1 MWGDE
6 ARDEEQGLKGTR
18 LLVLDGLAHISH
30 QVREGG
36 CGHRRDVLEGVG
48 VTKNPIWADS
58 TEKVKVPALWT
69 WEGSVLLP
77 IFLL

>member
-1 MWGDE
+1 MRSRAW
-6 ARDEEQGLKGTR
+6 KGTR

-30 QVREGG
+30 QVREGD

-48 VTKNPIWADS
+48 VAKNPIWADP

-69 WEGSVLLP
+69 WEGGVLLP
-77 IFLL
+77 VFLL